1 MVEIEKDKT
10 EDVSLKQSLA
20 FASGAFPDVLSYQ
33 AFTFLVFTFYFTIV
47 GINVVL
53 ISIGF
58 AIWSVWNAFND
69 PLLGNLSDRT
79 HTKWGRRIP
88 WLMVSIVPLGIIMIL
103 LFTPPLFFGISGEI
117 PNFVY
122 FLIIIIIFEFFY
134 TMFSINQT
142 SLFPEQFIDK
152 EVRAKVNN
160 IKQLVIVIALVFAF
174 ILPTLFIPDLTDKV
188 YLQNYVIFG
197 IITCILVIIVGLI
210 FLKWGAREKEEF
222 RDDYKDQPGIF
233 SSIKVCVKNENFR
246 WLAFSLIMVWFVFGM
261 IPTILPLYG
270 KYVLGIDNS
279 LYIALM
285 LALTFISAMIFITVW
300 RFVVIKLGP
309 RKTWILALSIW
320 IITLIPLFFI
330 SDVIGGFIVFFL
342 VGIGFASGFY
352 LRDLTWADII
362 DEDELN
368 TGMRREG
375 SYYGANALFMR
386 FSTILV
392 FLAISLVF
400 SNIGWAVYAPEKVTP
415 EVIFGLR
422 LLMVVFP
429 IIALAIAI
437 FGFYMYPLHG
447 KRLSDVKEQLA
458 KLHDEK
464 KSKV

>member
-1 MVEIEKDKT
+1 MVEIKKEKT
-10 EDVSLKQSLA
+10 ESVSLKHSLA
-20 FASGAFPDVLSYQ
+20 FASGSFPDVYSYQ

-47 GINVVL
+47 GINVVF

-103 LFTPPLFFGISGEI
+103 LFTPPMFFGISGEI
-117 PNFVY
+117 PNFIY
-122 FLIIIIIFEFFY
+122 FLIIIIVFEFFY

-152 EVRAKVNN
+152 DARAKVNN
-160 IKQLVIVIALVFAF
+160 LKQIMIVVALVFAF
-174 ILPTLFIPDLTDKV
+174 ILPTLFIPDLTDKM
-188 YLQNYVIFG
+188 YLQNYVTFG
-197 IITCILVIIVGLI
+197 IITCILVIFVGLI

-222 RDDYKDQPGIF
+222 KDDYKNQPGIF
-233 SSIKVCVKNENFR
+233 SSIKVCVKNDSFR
-246 WLAFSLIMVWFVFGM
+246 WTAFSLIMVWFVFGM

-270 KYVLGIDNS
+270 KYVLGIDDS
-279 LYIALM
+279 IYIALM
-285 LALTFISAMIFITVW
+285 LALTFISATIFITVW

-309 RKTWILALSIW
+309 RKTWIIALSIW
-320 IITLIPLFFI
+320 ILTLIPLFFI
-330 SDVIGGFIVFFL
+330 SDVMSGLIVFFL
-342 VGIGFASGFY
+342 LGIGFASGFY

-362 DEDELN
+362 DEDELK

-375 SYYGANALFMR
+375 SYFGANALFMR
-386 FSTILV
+386 LSTILI

-447 KRLSDVKEQLA
+447 ERLSDVKEQLA
-458 KLHDEK
+458 KLHAEK